1 MQEVGSQNYQK
12 KGESSGRTVLQ
23 VSKQSRESLAS
34 SSHVSS
40 SSFPP
45 CSRACSDMRKKHQP
59 SKYQASTSSSSEAMI
74 PCKTIKAGV
83 NSDNSRKSLVKFNR
97 LEMGGSR
104 GSSTERTL
112 DGALAEETSW
122 TCLRPSLSMTARI
135 SEGFPWPH
143 RASLETCERTQGSV
157 MLPYFPGRLVAQT

>member
-1 MQEVGSQNYQK
+1 MQEVGSQNRK
-12 KGESSGRTVLQ
+12 DESSERTVLQ

-45 CSRACSDMRKKHQP
+45 FSRACSPMRKKHQP

-97 LEMGGSR
+97 LEMGGSWE
-104 GSSTERTL
+104 SSTERAS
-112 DGALAEETSW
+112 DGALAEERSW
-122 TCLRPSLSMTARI
+122 TCLRLGLSMSARL
-135 SEGFPWPH
+135 SLGFPLPH
-143 RASLETCERTQGSV
+143 RASAETCEQTQGSAT
-157 MLPYFPGRLVAQT
+157 LPCFPGRPGAQT